1 MYCYGCEKDFN
12 REDMHTGQT
21 SKPQLCK
28 PCHTEKRKA
37 RHLANVSAQNARYAE
52 QQADRRANR
61 EAKAKADATELLTHS
76 RQAKSVPGKSK
87 AWQKIDKKRD
97 EMEMNRLIRGEL

>member
-1 MYCYGCEKDFN
+1 MYCYGCEQDFN

-28 PCHTEKRKA
+28 SCYTEKRKA
-37 RHLANVSAQNARYAE
+37 RRLANVSAQNARYAE
-52 QQADRRANR
+52 QQADRKASR
-61 EAKAKADATELLTHS
+61 EAKAKADAAELLTHF
-76 RQAKSVPGKSK
+76 RQAKSAPGKSK
-87 AWQKIDKKRD
+87 AWQRVDKKRD